1 MGTPFKSHQRSIDN
15 NFAFPNNHEQRL
27 GFVCGDF
34 PSRGRNLQHG
44 GRTHERKNYLSLHG
58 VAATQSDK
66 VTLAFTRGSES
77 STQDPDTKHPPRAA
91 SYCSVASAFQER
103 EHATLALLTLGI
115 FRHTRI
121 KAPFSPNTQA
131 IV

>member
-58 VAATQSDK
+58 LAATHSDK

-91 SYCSVASAFQER
+91 SCCSVANSSKR
-103 EHATLALLTLGI
+103 EHATSAFFTLGI
-115 FRHTRI
+115 FQQI
-121 KAPFSPNTQA
+121 W
-131 IV
+131 IE